1 VKIVQSL
8 LLLIGALSVLALG
21 AVGASASPAAAAP
34 CHETG
39 HETGQSS
46 PDQTP
51 NHAPKAMK
59 AMICCVACVATPT
72 LDPAPMSG
80 PTVSPSR
87 VAAVPSTLPAG
98 QLLSPEPGP
107 PRLLIV

>member
-1 VKIVQSL
+1 MVQSL

-21 AVGASASPAAAAP
+21 AVGASASPATAAP

-46 PDQTP
+46 PDQIP

-59 AMICCVACVATPT
+59 AMICCVACVAVPT
-72 LDPAPMSG
+72 LDPAPVSG
-80 PTVSPSR
+80 PTLSLSR
-87 VAAVPSTLPAG
+87 IAAVPAALPVG

>member
-8 LLLIGALSVLALG
+8 LLLFGALSVLALG
-21 AVGASASPAAAAP
+21 AVGASASPATAAP
-34 CHETG
+34 C

-51 NHAPKAMK
+51 NHTPKAMK

-80 PTVSPSR
+80 PTLSPSR
-87 VAAVPSTLPAG
+87 IAAVPPALPVE

>member
-1 VKIVQSL
+1 MVQSL

-21 AVGASASPAAAAP
+21 AVGASASPATTAP
-34 CHETG
+34 CHQTG

-72 LDPAPMSG
+72 MAPAPVSG
-80 PTVSPSR
+80 PTLSPSR
-87 VAAVPSTLPAG
+87 VVAVSAALPVG
-98 QLLSPEPGP
+98 QRLSPEPGP
-107 PRLLIV
+107 PRLLIA

>member
-1 VKIVQSL
+1 MKIVQSL

-21 AVGASASPAAAAP
+21 AVGASASPATAAP
-34 CHETG
+34 CHQ
-39 HETGQSS
+39 TGQSS

-72 LDPAPMSG
+72 LAPAPVSRLT
-80 PTVSPSR
+80 PSPSR
-87 VAAVPSTLPAG
+87 VVAVPAALPAG
-98 QLLSPEPGP
+98 RLLAPDPGP

>member
-1 VKIVQSL
+1 MVQSL

-21 AVGASASPAAAAP
+21 AVGASASPAIAVP
-34 CHETG
+34 CHQTG

-46 PDQTP
+46 PDQAP

-59 AMICCVACVATPT
+59 AMICCVACVATST
-72 LDPAPMSG
+72 LDPAPLSG
-80 PTVSPSR
+80 PAPSPSR
-87 VAAVPSTLPAG
+87 IAAGPAALPVG

>member
-1 VKIVQSL
+1 MVQSL

-21 AVGASASPAAAAP
+21 TVGASASPANAAP

-46 PDQTP
+46 PEQTP
-51 NHAPKAMK
+51 SHAPKAMK
-59 AMICCVACVATPT
+59 AMVCCVACVAAPT
-72 LDPAPMSG
+72 LDSAPISALTLSPA
-80 PTVSPSR
+80 R
-87 VAAVPSTLPAG
+87 VAAVPAALPAG
-98 QLLSPEPGP
+98 RLLSPEPGP